1 MEAYVSNA
9 SGRHRDQLGQA
20 VQWGEITDAEA
31 YVALIQSII
40 DTRPHPCHITEFH
53 HSGKTGK
60 LGEQIREIHP
70 VVRGVVEPLGKLE
83 QERG

>member
-31 YVALIQSII
+31 YVALIQS
-40 DTRPHPCHITEFH
+40 
-53 HSGKTGK
+53 S
-60 LGEQIREIHP
+60 
-70 VVRGVVEPLGKLE
+70 
-83 QERG
+83 